1 MYNYAKI
8 KTPHLSPV
16 YAEIINPQRM
26 INTEAPLNSENTC
39 VSPVESKR
47 DIEHHKKTADHLL
60 AAAVNHF
67 KAINHI
73 EEGNYK
79 KAAQCTALAKES
91 MRLANEAKQ
100 EDIGHH
106 ALSDVITI

>member
-1 MYNYAKI
+1 
-8 KTPHLSPV
+8 
-16 YAEIINPQRM
+16 M
-26 INTEAPLNSENTC
+26 INTEAPINSENTC
-39 VSPVESKR
+39 ESPIESKR

-67 KAINHI
+67 KAINHL

-91 MRLANEAKQ
+91 MQRANEAKP
-100 EDIGHH
+100 EEMEHR